1 MTNESINSIT
11 TASKTIVLSPE
22 DKDNLL
28 QLGKLKWSEREIS
41 IFFGWDPQLLRKEL
55 DNPNS
60 EISMILLRGELIGKF
75 EIEARL
81 QMDAAGGNLTAAKQF
96 SEIMRERSFI
106 SSKLDIFGGAQS
118 EDIFNAIQEY
128 LKNGGSS
135 TLGNNE
141 QTYLEILQIIYSFDV
156 KCGKRATIRILTRP
170 PYNLSYDRAR
180 DLYAEAIELFN
191 SGRQNSKEAM
201 RFHLA
206 DTYDTLYHL
215 ALKKATTV
223 KEVLMASQILEKKKS
238 ILRLDQ
244 PDEQLP
250 DEKQYLKQIRLL
262 SIDPQS
268 IGLPSAN
275 RDQLAQQIDALDD
288 VPESAKV
295 RLKMDAGIIDMDIKT
310 VFENGVSEE
319 S

>member
-1 MTNESINSIT
+1 MNKSTTSIIN
-11 TASKTIVLSPE
+11 ASERIVLSPE
-22 DKDNLL
+22 DRENLL
-28 QLGKLKWSEREIS
+28 QLGKLKWTEREIA
-41 IFFGWDPQLLRKEL
+41 IFFGWDARLLRREL
-55 DNPNS
+55 ENPGS
-60 EISMILLRGELIGKF
+60 EISTILLRGELIGKF
-75 EIEARL
+75 QIEARL
-81 QMDAAGGNLTAAKQF
+81 QSDAAGGNLTAAKQF
-96 SEIMRERSFI
+96 SDIIRERSFL

-118 EDIFNAIQEY
+118 EDIFLAIQEY

-141 QTYLEILQIIYSFDV
+141 QTYLEVLQIIYSFDV
-156 KCGKRATIRILTRP
+156 KCGKRATIKILTKA

-180 DLYAEAIELFN
+180 ELYSEAIELFN

-215 ALKKATTV
+215 ALEKATTV
-223 KEVLMASQILEKKKS
+223 KDLQIAASILEKKKN

-244 PDEQLP
+244 PDEERP

-262 SIDPQS
+262 SVNPES
-268 IGLPSAN
+268 IGLPAAD
-275 RDQLAQQIDALDD
+275 RDELAAQIDALDD
-288 VPESAKV
+288 VPETARA
-295 RLKMDAGIIDMDIKT
+295 RLKMDAGIVDMDIKRLL
-310 VFENGVSEE
+310 ENGVSEE